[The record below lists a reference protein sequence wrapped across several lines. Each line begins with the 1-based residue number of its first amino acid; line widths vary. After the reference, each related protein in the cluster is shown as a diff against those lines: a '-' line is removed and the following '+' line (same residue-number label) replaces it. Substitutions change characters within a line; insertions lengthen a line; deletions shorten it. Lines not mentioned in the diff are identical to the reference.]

1 MDRQSYISSKPM
13 DNVKKYIVGYL
24 RDKEVHASLLK
35 GVIQM
40 RPNFSHFDKSD
51 KRKKAE
57 QKADQES
64 DVEEEEPRQITVKF
78 ARIEND
84 RLRKAREKSYN
95 YWSQRSAEEP
105 WCETLWHNTDSADSE
120 LERQKL
126 FASSTQSTHVFSL
139 TNKDYIDKLIPAET
153 EFSNLDVLLPQTVV
167 SMTKLKSLPLT
178 EQIKQILIDGECFT
192 SLVNMS

>member
-1 MDRQSYISSKPM
+1 M
-13 DNVKKYIVGYL
+13 DNVKKYIVGYF
-24 RDKEVHASLLK
+24 RDKEVHASLIK

-64 DVEEEEPRQITVKF
+64 DVEDEEPKQITVKF

-95 YWSQRSAEEP
+95 YWSQKSAEEP
-105 WCETLWHNTDSADSE
+105 WCETLWHPTDSRNSE

-126 FASSTQSTHVFSL
+126 FSSSTQSTHVFSL
-139 TNKDYIDKLIPAET
+139 SNNEYIEKLIPAET
-153 EFSNLDVLLPQTVV
+153 EFSNLDALLPQAVI
-167 SMTKLKSLPLT
+167 SAAKLKLLPLT
-178 EQIKQILIDGECFT
+178 GQIQQILIDGKCH
-192 SLVNMS
+192 LQ